1 MMSKLGDQGEYGEGA
16 QLMWQ
21 FQGTTGRWRKIDGD
35 GSAAEFNPI
44 SMMGDLKR

>member
-1 MMSKLGDQGEYGEGA
+1 MIIKLGDQSEYGEGV